1 MKVIINIITN
11 IITNILLFIIMI
23 SLFKIG
29 GLLIEIRD
37 EKSLRATA
45 VNHNNYYDVESYGAI
60 NMGEKIKGFYTEKEK

>member
-1 MKVIINIITN
+1 MKVITGV
-11 IITNILLFIIMI
+11 ITNILLIIIVI

-45 VNHNNYYDVESYGAI
+45 INFNNKYDVKSYGPV
-60 NMGEKIKGFYTEKEK
+60 NLGEKIKGFYTEKEK

>member
-1 MKVIINIITN
+1 LKVITN

-60 NMGEKIKGFYTEKEK
+60 NMGEKIKGFYTKLEEKEK

>member
-1 MKVIINIITN
+1 MKVITS

-45 VNHNNYYDVESYGAI
+45 VNHNNYYDVESYGTI
-60 NMGEKIKGFYTEKEK
+60 NMGEKIKGFYTKLEEKEK